1 MRYATPLM
9 RARVVIAATFVA
21 IVPARSAFA
30 DRSFPAAPL
39 QVDARLCF
47 DGATLAGRIA
57 RFTTGPVNPLV
68 GVHVTRT
75 EGGIAFTLVSNG
87 NVVGERI
94 LGLPPSTCDDWT
106 DAVALAIALALD
118 ANAAQEPPPAS
129 APAPVSTP
137 VPLALPDLRLPVA
150 EHLASPAPPAA
161 NPALTVSA
169 TALGTAGMLTEPA
182 AGVALGFDHRW
193 TRVFETHLVLL
204 GVMDSSVP
212 MPNYPPVGSIRDN
225 LYATILDG
233 CAAASVGW
241 TRLRAC
247 AGAAFGLLT
256 GNPGIHT
263 VGWAAP
269 TLGAD
274 ARLPLGRSLALVA
287 SVDGFAPVVRPT
299 RPIDGWGA
307 LTLPPV
313 PAYGVGIGGG
323 LAFDL

>member
-1 MRYATPLM
+1 M
-9 RARVVIAATFVA
+9 RARVVIAATVVA
-21 IVPARSAFA
+21 IFPARWAFA
-30 DRSFPAAPL
+30 DRSSPAAPL
-39 QVDARLCF
+39 QVDAGLCF
-47 DGATLAGRIA
+47 DGATLAERIA
-57 RFTTGPVNPLV
+57 RFTTSPVDPLV

-87 NVVGERI
+87 NVVGERT
-94 LGLPPSTCDDWT
+94 LGLPPATCDDWT

-137 VPLALPDLRLPVA
+137 APVALPDLRLPGA

-161 NPALTVSA
+161 NPGLTISA
-169 TALGTAGMLTEPA
+169 TALGTAGVLTEPA

-204 GVMDSSVP
+204 GVMDNSVP
-212 MPNYPPVGSIRDN
+212 MPNYPPVGSAGWIRDN
-225 LYATILDG
+225 LYATVLDG
-233 CAAASVGW
+233 CAAASVGR

-299 RPIDGWGA
+299 RPIDTYVG